1 MLSPS
6 SPFVVCLG
14 VLFFELLNL
23 TFPRP
28 PSPPFAITNSSLFF
42 SKSTTFSFKDSLKIT
57 VPGGTSI
64 YKSSP
69 SAPVLLLFPPL
80 LPDSEIK
87 DFSYLNF
94 ARVLSPS
101 LVLKMMSPPLPPS
114 PPSGPPL
121 GRFFALKKLS
131 KPSPPFPAETSIK
144 TSSMKFIET

>member
-6 SPFVVCLG
+6 PPFVVCLG

-57 VPGGTSI
+57 VPVVPQYTNPHRQHQFCYYS
-64 YKSSP
+64 
-69 SAPVLLLFPPL
+69 PPL

-121 GRFFALKKLS
+121 EDSLL
-131 KPSPPFPAETSIK
+131 
-144 TSSMKFIET
+144 